1 MSAISEPPKSE
12 YIGIN
17 GPERPRN
24 GGEARTVLEG
34 DLITGTLSSGSI
46 MTHCYELS
54 VPWMDS
60 LDIQLRGSIVD
71 GDSAFGETGYLE
83 L

>member
-1 MSAISEPPKSE
+1 M
-12 YIGIN
+12 
-17 GPERPRN
+17 
-24 GGEARTVLEG
+24 LEG